1 MPLDENNVYIEGN
14 EKPYE
19 AESAYYLNF
28 QIVSALFSLDRMQ
41 SRPDDDYWENR
52 CQYYHYYSDHLL
64 YSLGQIINRFVIT
77 DKDKDMVLERKQKNR
92 MNYRFY
98 KETYPILSDKRARN
112 MVEHIDEY
120 NQKIIQEN
128 KGVGGF
134 NLIDNEA
141 NEDLVEVLRSKRNL
155 HPYTLD
161 LLRGELLIRWKTEN
175 LVIVLSE
182 LESELRLLHSSVKMF
197 MECVFDPFFR

>member
-1 MPLDENNVYIEGN
+1 MPLDENNVYIEGI

-19 AESAYYLNF
+19 AESADYLNF
-28 QIVSALFSLDRMQ
+28 QIISALFSIERLE
-41 SRPDDDYWENR
+41 STPDNNHWENR

-77 DKDKDMVLERKQKNR
+77 DKDRDLVLERKQRNR
-92 MNYRFY
+92 MNYRFC
-98 KETYPILSDKRARN
+98 EEAFPILSDKRARN

-120 NQKIIQEN
+120 NQKIIREN

-134 NLIDNEA
+134 NLIDNET
-141 NEDLVEVLRSKRNL
+141 NEDLAGFLRSKRDL

-182 LESELRLLHSSVKMF
+182 LESELRLLHSSVKIF
-197 MECVFDPFFR
+197 MECVFDPI